1 MPSCSST
8 TKSCGSTWR
17 ISRPAGS
24 DTARAA
30 SIARRTSSRVT
41 SRFLP
46 ATATTPRL
54 LKPLMCGPLTPR
66 CTEPISTPA
75 ISSAS
80 SIDFLIDS
88 TAASRLTTTPR
99 FSPLD
104 SATPMPMMSRPP
116 SSRDLADDGADLRR
130 ADVEPHDVPFLS
142 CHAAS
147 SDASA
152 VPAPM
157 PRPSAPSGRPHVHA
171 FVEPQVHVSIVGHAL
186 AQRAAQVEVV
196 LQALDEIACRRAAA
210 APGRLQHHHRVA
222 RVGDVDLRDACRAV
236 RPRAAA
242 PRARAPPAR
251 ARAVVHGP
259 ASRPAPRARPS
270 MIGRSRSP

>member
-1 MPSCSST
+1 MCTFTSSRAPVRPTGAPMPSCSST

-54 LKPLMCGPLTPR
+54 LKPLMCGPLMPR
-66 CTEPISTPA
+66 CTESISTPA

-99 FSPLD
+99 FSPFD
-104 SATPMPMMSRPP
+104 SAEPMPMMSSPP
-116 SSRDLADDGADLRR
+116 SSTISPTT
-130 ADVEPHDVPFLS
+130 VHTFDVPM
-142 CHAAS
+142 S
-147 SDASA
+147 S
-152 VPAPM
+152 PTT
-157 PRPSAPSGRPHVHA
+157 
-171 FVEPQVHVSIVGHAL
+171 
-186 AQRAAQVEVV
+186 
-196 LQALDEIACRRAAA
+196 
-210 APGRLQHHHRVA
+210 
-222 RVGDVDLRDACRAV
+222 
-236 RPRAAA
+236 
-242 PRARAPPAR
+242 
-251 ARAVVHGP
+251 
-259 ASRPAPRARPS
+259 
-270 MIGRSRSP
+270 